1 MHSEYIILGAG
12 ISGLSTSYFLEKLG
26 VSSIVLDV
34 DNPLSGSGSTMKSA
48 GIISHFFP
56 FNEEINLVSTSL
68 QFYEEIINNSSSK
81 ISYNNSGLL
90 AFYEHSDHE
99 PLSRFLD
106 AMKSSNVDYSLI
118 DSQELQD
125 RYPVFS
131 ISPNETAILSNSSGY
146 FDIEQLF
153 PLILKQLS
161 HKQIKFLYNV
171 QIINIEHQELFKFHT
186 NQGTFTSKN
195 VIIAGG
201 AWSGQIAN
209 MFNCKLNFDT
219 YSTQA
224 AILSSSNSS
233 VSFSSLPILY
243 KTKSGVY
250 GRPIS
255 SSSFLFGDGSKQYY
269 NDPRDFKSHADK
281 KFLDN
286 IFQQANDS
294 FPNQNLIHTQKNWSG
309 LYTSSQDSR
318 PVLGKLDENIFFLG
332 CYNGLGIMLAPA
344 CSKLL
349 VDYIVNNEIHNLFFS
364 FDIQRFNKNN
374 I

>member
-131 ISPNETAILSNSSGY
+131 ISPNETAILSNNSGY

-153 PLILKQLS
+153 PLILKQLF
-161 HKQIKFLYNV
+161 HKQIKFFYNV

-224 AILSSSNSS
+224 AILSTSNSS

-255 SSSFLFGDGSKQYY
+255 SSSFLFGDGSKQYF

-294 FPNQNLIHTQKNWSG
+294 LPNQNLIHTQKNWSG

-349 VDYIVNNEIHNLFFS
+349 VDYIVNNEIHNIFFS